1 VKTGDRKI
9 SSKNFFQNVV
19 QPQEGRMKD
28 CCQNLK
34 PYAPLF
40 LRLGLGVVFVYHGHG
55 KIFGEAT
62 ALGTAWAGDGF
73 PVLVQ
78 ALVAWG
84 EFLGGLAILAGFMTP
99 AAALGII
106 IIMTGAIITVHGKN
120 GFNIMNQG
128 YEYNFVLISMCLAL
142 ISSGPGP
149 FSAGCKRCCKSPDK
163 A

>member
-1 VKTGDRKI
+1 
-9 SSKNFFQNVV
+9 
-19 QPQEGRMKD
+19 MKE

-40 LRLGLGVVFVYHGHG
+40 LRLGLGVVFVYHGYG
-55 KIFGEAT
+55 KIFGEAA

-99 AAALGII
+99 VAALGII
-106 IIMTGAIITVHGKN
+106 VIMTGAIITVHGKN
-120 GFNIMNQG
+120 GFNMMNQG
-128 YEYNFVLISMCLAL
+128 YEYNFALISMCLAL
-142 ISSGPGP
+142 IASGPGP
-149 FSAGCKRCCKSPDK
+149 FSADSGRCCKGPDK